1 MGFLEQID
9 KKRLPK
15 HVGIIMDGNGRWAK
29 RKLLARVKGHESGV
43 RAVRDTVE
51 AARELGLQALSLYAF
66 STENWSRP
74 RHEVEALMRLL
85 KKYLVEERPTIMDNN
100 IRLVMSGD
108 IARLPGF
115 VREELEK
122 LMADSGGNDGMFL
135 NLCLSYGGQREI
147 VVACQQVCERVRAG
161 EMDPEDVSES
171 DIAKALWVPEL
182 PPMDLMIR
190 TSNELRISN
199 FMLWQLAY
207 AELIFLEIM
216 WPDFT
221 KESLYESICEFQR
234 RERRFGNLP

>member
-1 MGFLEQID
+1 MSFLDKID
-9 KKRLPK
+9 RDRLPK

-43 RAVRDTVE
+43 RAVRE
-51 AARELGLQALSLYAF
+51 AVTTSRELGLKALSLYAF

-85 KKYLVEERPTIMDNN
+85 KKYLVEERSTIMDNN

-108 IARLPGF
+108 IERLPKY
-115 VREELEK
+115 VRSELDA
-122 LMADSGGNDGMFL
+122 LMADSRNNDGMFL

-147 VVACQQVCERVRAG
+147 VIACQRVSERVRAG
-161 EMDPEDVSES
+161 ELEPEDVSEE
-171 DIAKALWVPEL
+171 DIAGALWVPEL

-190 TSNELRISN
+190 TSNELRVSN

-221 KESLYESICEFQR
+221 KESLYESIYEFQR